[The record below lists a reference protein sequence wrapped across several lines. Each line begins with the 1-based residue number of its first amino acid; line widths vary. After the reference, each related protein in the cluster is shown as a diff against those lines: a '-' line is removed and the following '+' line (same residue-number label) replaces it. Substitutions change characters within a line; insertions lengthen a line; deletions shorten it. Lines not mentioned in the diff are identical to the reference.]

1 MRTTDASHPAGL
13 IRARQSCIDDI
24 WPWMLPG
31 LQLSPLIE
39 IFGTDGC
46 GDYSTSRVSGVTER
60 SPSKQSG
67 SLKDSLLRKAAFK
80 DAPSTESRKRRR
92 QSLTADA
99 CGACRRSKTRCSN
112 ERPCPRCLLA
122 KRPEGCIPW
131 RHDDESLTAS
141 TGGAAMPG
149 STSNR
154 GKYKMTGRSC
164 PECRLRKVRCDSERP
179 CSRCIKHQRTET
191 CLAQIKDDAVMLEH
205 AGSEQGIVN
214 PFALSTGLELAGLEP
229 LPSWTVPKSSVENG
243 PADNREMSAF
253 DEFNDVLKL
262 GSHEDFWAFLESSSG
277 AREER
282 PSFLARQPRLWH
294 EEGGQGQGKSFNHS

>member
-1 MRTTDASHPAGL
+1 
-13 IRARQSCIDDI
+13 
-24 WPWMLPG
+24 MLPG

-39 IFGTDGC
+39 IFGADGC
-46 GDYSTSRVSGVTER
+46 GDYSSGVAER

-67 SLKDSLLRKAAFK
+67 PLKDCLLRKAASK
-80 DAPSTESRKRRR
+80 DAPSTESQKRRR

-99 CGACRRSKTRCSN
+99 CGACRRSKTRCSD

-131 RHDDESLTAS
+131 RHDAESLTAS
-141 TGGAAMPG
+141 TGAAAKPG

-164 PECRLRKVRCDSERP
+164 PECRLRKVRCDNERP

-191 CLAQIKDDAVMLEH
+191 CVSQSKNDAVMPQH
-205 AGSEQGIVN
+205 MGSEQGIAT

-229 LPSWTVPKSSVENG
+229 LPSLTVPKSRRM
-243 PADNREMSAF
+243 P
-253 DEFNDVLKL
+253 
-262 GSHEDFWAFLESSSG
+262 
-277 AREER
+277 
-282 PSFLARQPRLWH
+282 
-294 EEGGQGQGKSFNHS
+294 